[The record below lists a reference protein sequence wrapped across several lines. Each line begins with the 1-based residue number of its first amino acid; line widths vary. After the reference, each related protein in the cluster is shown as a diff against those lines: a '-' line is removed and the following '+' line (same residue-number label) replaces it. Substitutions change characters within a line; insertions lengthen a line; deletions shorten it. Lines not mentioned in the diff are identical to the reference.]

1 MEDNNRNKGLFFG
14 IIAIA
19 TLIVAI
25 IGATFAYFSASVSTA
40 NDAVNFTSF
49 DFSASISVEKI
60 APAGAIGNLIPVL
73 ENVVEQGETEESST
87 GTLVQ
92 LLNNVPNN
100 GICIDAKG
108 YASCVLYHITINN
121 NSINALT
128 LSGKLVTEN
137 GGNFQNLRA
146 QFVTGTTGNYAL
158 AGDSIEID
166 ETTDAKTTLTN
177 PTSGSNGNFTVAAQ
191 TPGVGDG
198 DPTPGTSEFYL
209 VIYLNDTDS
218 PQTNEMGQTFV
229 GELEFESTTG
239 TQGKLTAQITA

>member
-1 MEDNNRNKGLFFG
+1 MEDNNKKGLFLGF
-14 IIAIA
+14 ISVA

-25 IGATFAYFSASVSTA
+25 IGATFAYFTATAGTA

-49 DFSASISVEKI
+49 EFNASIGIERV
-60 APAGAIGNLIPVL
+60 APATAVGNLIPVL
-73 ENVVEQGETEESST
+73 ENRIPDGGNSEVST

-92 LLNNVPNN
+92 LLNDVP
-100 GICIDAKG
+100 GEGVCIDAKG
-108 YASCVLYHITINN
+108 YAGCVLYHVTITN
-121 NSINALT
+121 NSINELT
-128 LSGKLVTEN
+128 LAGKLVTED
-137 GGNFQNLRA
+137 GGTFQNIRA
-146 QFVTGTTGNYAL
+146 QFVTGTSGNYVL

-166 ETTDAKTTLTN
+166 ESVGAINDLTN

-191 TPGVGDG
+191 TPGVGG
-198 DPTPGTSEFYL
+198 GNPTPGTSEFYL

-239 TQGKLTAQITA
+239 TGGKLTAQISA

>member
-1 MEDNNRNKGLFFG
+1 MLINNAGLVDSDINGNINKLTKLNYLF
-14 IIAIA
+14 
-19 TLIVAI
+19 L
-25 IGATFAYFSASVSTA
+25 
-40 NDAVNFTSF
+40 
-49 DFSASISVEKI
+49 
-60 APAGAIGNLIPVL
+60 
-73 ENVVEQGETEESST
+73 
-87 GTLVQ
+87 
-92 LLNNVPNN
+92 
-100 GICIDAKG
+100 
-108 YASCVLYHITINN
+108 NN
-121 NSINALT
+121 NSINELT
-128 LSGKLVTEN
+128 LSGKLITEN